1 MYGQS
6 NNERGF
12 PMRGLDFFVLFLM
25 ILGGLNWGLYGLFD
39 FNLIDYIFGRVWI
52 DRVIYVAIGLGAVYM
67 LIVWKQMFARIV
79 KK

>member
-6 NNERGF
+6 NNERGI